1 MIKKAYIIF
10 LLSKCYMLATAI
22 YTSPYY
28 LQLYQFIKKAEL
40 APQRHFWNIFSKKN
54 FALFLHLR
62 LLFI

>member
-1 MIKKAYIIF
+1 
-10 LLSKCYMLATAI
+10 MLATAI

-40 APQRHFWNIFSKKN
+40 APQRHFWNISSKKN